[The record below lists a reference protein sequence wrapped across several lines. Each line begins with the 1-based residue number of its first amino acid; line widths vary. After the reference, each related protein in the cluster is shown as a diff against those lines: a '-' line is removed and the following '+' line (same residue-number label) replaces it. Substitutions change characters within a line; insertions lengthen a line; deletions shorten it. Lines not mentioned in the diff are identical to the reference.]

1 MFFHELRNVKANH
14 GTLAA
19 EKELSQRARHLGF
32 ADARRSQEQER
43 ADGTVRIL
51 QTRPRAPNRA
61 RQRRDGRSLRYYALM
76 QLVLDAEQFLG
87 VSFLKRGDRNAGP
100 ARDHFFDIGAG

>member
-1 MFFHELRNVKANH
+1 MLFHEFRHVKAND

-19 EKELSQRARHLGF
+19 KKELGQCSRNFGF

-51 QTRPRAPNRA
+51 QARPRAPNGT
-61 RQRRDGRSLRYYALM
+61 RQRRDRWSLRYYALM
-76 QLVLDAEQFLG
+76 QLILDAQQFLG
-87 VSFLKRGDRNAGP
+87 VPFLKRSDRNAGP
-100 ARDHFFDIGAG
+100 PRDHFFDIG

>member
-1 MFFHELRNVKANH
+1 MFFHELRHVKANH

-19 EKELSQRARHLGF
+19 EKELGQRSRHFGF

-51 QTRPRAPNRA
+51 QACPRAPNRA
-61 RQRRDGRSLRYYALM
+61 RQRRDRRSLRYYALM
-76 QLVLDAEQFLG
+76 QLILDAAKFLG
-87 VSFLKRGDRNAGP
+87 VPFLTLVDRNG
-100 ARDHFFDIGAG
+100 GSG